1 MAFFIHSDIT
11 IDITIFFRITINITI
26 WSVFLIKNIIL
37 RLEGFEPFRSL
48 HSRIGRAFPVCR
60 KRQRRALIAISHN
73 LACTRKRTILSDDPF
88 VCRARRIRT
97 FTMTESEA
105 LAPSTSLSSVY
116 RHFRYLKNLCI
127 TINITI

>member
-1 MAFFIHSDIT
+1 MWLFLHSDIT
-11 IDITIFFRITINITI
+11 INITIFFRITINITI
-26 WSVFLIKNIIL
+26 WPKFLIKMPFWE
-37 RLEGFEPFRSL
+37 LEGFEPFRSL
-48 HSRIGRAFPVCR
+48 HSRIGRALKVCR
-60 KRQRRALIAISHN
+60 KRQRRALPAISHN

-127 TINITI
+127 TISITI

>member
-26 WSVFLIKNIIL
+26 WDKILNKNTISGL
-37 RLEGFEPFRSL
+37 DGFEPFRSL
-48 HSRIGRAFPVCR
+48 HSRIGRALDVCR
-60 KRQRRALIAISHN
+60 KRQRRALIAFSHN
-73 LACTRKRTILSDDPF
+73 LACTRKRTINTDDPF

-116 RHFRYLKNLCI
+116 RHL
-127 TINITI
+127 